1 MVSMG
6 INSVKK
12 GSNVILFIGA
22 GLFIFML
29 ASLVMMSQAL
39 QNSELFDRYYSIL
52 LVLNAIGLI
61 SLVVLILLNL
71 KRLIRQFKNK
81 IVGSRMTVR
90 MVILFSVL
98 SVTPV
103 LIVYYFSLDF
113 LHRGID
119 SWFDLRVEQ
128 ALDDSLELSRLALD
142 VRMRELLNT
151 TEKIADE
158 LKGISDAQLPF
169 DVNRIRERVSAYE
182 LTLLNKKGGIIVSSS
197 SDRKSI
203 VPDTPG
209 ETILLQLLQGNSYIG
224 LDVIKNRNLL
234 IRVVANLPGLNIDKE
249 ARIVQA
255 LYPIS
260 ERMNQ
265 LAENVQSSFIEYKE
279 LSYLREQ
286 LKVSFI
292 IILTLV
298 LLFSVFS
305 AVWAAFYSARK
316 LSEPVKNLAEGTKAI
331 ALGDYSTRLPVPGN
345 DELGFLVAS
354 FNDMTDK
361 ISKARDTIKQ
371 SQQETESQR
380 NFLETVLSRLSSG
393 VIVFNKEGY
402 LEKTNVS
409 ATQILQ
415 LDIDSLERRNIA
427 SLVDEFPNL
436 NEFFECISSN
446 IEEQLD
452 EWREQITLP
461 NKTGNQ
467 ILMIN
472 GATLTGPDGQASGY
486 VIVFDEI
493 TALIRGQRDA
503 AWSEMARRLAHEI
516 KNPLTPIQ
524 LAAERLRHKY
534 LSTLDSND
542 ADMLDR
548 MTNTIIQQVD
558 TMKEMVN
565 SFSDYARSPEYN
577 PEEIKIEQLIE
588 EGRDLFS
595 NMDSGNQIETDIE
608 PELPVLVG
616 DEKKLRQVFNNLLT
630 NAIDAN
636 TMGDNNHLII
646 SAKTIYPDGNK
657 MIEIRIKDN
666 GPGVDASV
674 IDKLFEPYITTKQ
687 KGTGLGLAIVK
698 KIVAEHSGT
707 VWLENNNDHKGASA
721 VLRLPV
727 IIQSINTTKIQ
738 IV

>member
-1 MVSMG
+1 M
-6 INSVKK
+6 
-12 GSNVILFIGA
+12 GSNTMKRGGKLILLIGSC
-22 GLFIFML
+22 LFIFML
-29 ASLVMMSQAL
+29 ASLLMMSQTL

-52 LVLNAIGLI
+52 LILNASGLI
-61 SLVVLILLNL
+61 ILVILILLNL
-71 KRLIRQFKNK
+71 KRLIRQFKNQV
-81 IVGSRMTVR
+81 VGSRMTVR
-90 MVILFSVL
+90 MVIIFSLL

-151 TEKIADE
+151 TENIAEE
-158 LKGISDAQLPF
+158 LNEASDAELPF
-169 DVNRIRERVSAYE
+169 DIDQIRERINANE
-182 LTLLNKKGGIIVSSS
+182 LTLLTRKGAIIVSSS
-197 SDRKSI
+197 NDTKSL
-203 VPDTPG
+203 VPNMPG
-209 ETILLQLLQGNSYIG
+209 EIILLQLSQGNSYIG
-224 LDVIKNRNLL
+224 LDVIKNTDLL
-234 IRVVANLPGLNIDKE
+234 IRAVAILPTIDIDKE

-265 LAENVQSSFIEYKE
+265 LADNVQTSFIEYKE

-316 LSEPVKNLAEGTKAI
+316 LAAPVKNLAEGTRAI
-331 ALGDYSTRLPVPGN
+331 SKGDYSTRLPVPGN

-354 FNDMTDK
+354 FNEMTDK
-361 ISKARDTIKQ
+361 ISQARDTVKQ

-380 NFLETVLSRLSSG
+380 SFLETVLSRLSSG
-393 VIVFNKEGY
+393 VMVFNKDGN
-402 LEKTNVS
+402 LEKSNIS
-409 ATQILQ
+409 AAQILQ
-415 LDIDSLERRNIA
+415 LELETIAHENITSLAEDYPR
-427 SLVDEFPNL
+427 LCD
-436 NEFFECISSN
+436 FFESISSN

-452 EWREQITLP
+452 DWREQITLSD
-461 NKTGNQ
+461 NTGNL

-472 GATLTGPDGQASGY
+472 GATLTGLDGSTSGY

-493 TALIRGQRDA
+493 TALIKGQRDA
-503 AWSEMARRLAHEI
+503 AWSEMARHLAHEI

-534 LSTLDSND
+534 LSTMSSAD
-542 ADMLDR
+542 AEVLDR

-565 SFSDYARSPEYN
+565 SFSDYARSPEFN
-577 PEEIKIEQLIE
+577 PEEIKIEHLIQ
-588 EGRDLFS
+588 EGLDLFS
-595 NMDSGNQIETDIE
+595 NIDLDHGNQIETDIDAD
-608 PELPVLVG
+608 LPLIIG

-630 NAIDAN
+630 NAVDASAL
-636 TMGDNNHLII
+636 GDDNYLKI
-646 SAKTIYPDGNK
+646 SAKKIIVDDNE
-657 MIEIRIKDN
+657 MIEIRIMDK
-666 GPGVDASV
+666 GPG
-674 IDKLFEPYITTKQ
+674 IDTLVVNKLFDPYITTKQ

-698 KIVAEHSGT
+698 KIIDEHSGT
-707 VWLENNNDHKGASA
+707 VWLENNNEQNGACA
-721 VLRLPV
+721 VIRLPV
-727 IIQSINTTKIQ
+727 KYFNQSKIKSA
-738 IV
+738 

>member
-1 MVSMG
+1 M
-6 INSVKK
+6 NK
-12 GSNVILFIGA
+12 GSKLILLIGSS
-22 GLFIFML
+22 LFVFML

-39 QNSELFDRYYSIL
+39 QNSELFDSYYSAL
-52 LVLNAIGLI
+52 LILNALGLI
-61 SLVVLILLNL
+61 SLVILILLNL

-90 MVILFSVL
+90 MVMLFSLL

-151 TEKIADE
+151 TEKIAEE
-158 LKGISDAQLPF
+158 LNKTNEAELPF
-169 DVNRIRERVSAYE
+169 DVDKIRERISAYE
-182 LTLLNKKGGIIVSSS
+182 LTLLTKKGVVITSSS
-197 SDRKSI
+197 SDTKSL

-209 ETILLQLLQGNSYIG
+209 KTILLQLLQGNSYIG
-224 LDVIKNRNLL
+224 LDVIKNTDLL
-234 IRVVANLPGLNIDKE
+234 IRVVANLPTFDINKE

-255 LYPIS
+255 LFPIS

-265 LAENVQSSFIEYKE
+265 LAESVQTSFIEYKE

-298 LLFSVFS
+298 LLFSMFS

-331 ALGDYSTRLPVPGN
+331 AEGNYNTRLPVPGN
-345 DELGFLVAS
+345 DELGFLVSS

-361 ISKARDTIKQ
+361 ISQARDSVKR

-393 VIVFNKEGY
+393 VIVFNKDGD
-402 LEKTNVS
+402 LEKSNIS
-409 ATQILQ
+409 ANQILHV
-415 LDIDSLERRNIA
+415 DVESLEKKNIS
-427 SLVDEFPNL
+427 SLIEELPYLSD
-436 NEFFECISSN
+436 FFVCISSN

-452 EWREQITLP
+452 EWREQITLSSETE
-461 NKTGNQ
+461 NL

-472 GATLTGPDGQASGY
+472 GATLVGTDGATSGY

-534 LSTLDSND
+534 LASMNAAD
-542 ADMLDR
+542 AEMLDR

-565 SFSDYARSPEYN
+565 SFSDYARSPEFN
-577 PEEIKIEQLIE
+577 PEEIRLDLLIQ

-595 NMDSGNQIETDIE
+595 NTDNENEITVDVA
-608 PELPVLVG
+608 PDLPLIRG

-636 TMGDNNHLII
+636 ATGEKHHLII
-646 SAKTIYPDGNK
+646 SAKGIIIDNNH
-657 MIEIRIKDN
+657 MVEIRVKDN
-666 GPGVDASV
+666 GPGIDAQV
-674 IDKLFEPYITTKQ
+674 VNKLFEPYITTKQ

-698 KIVAEHSGT
+698 KIIDEHSGT
-707 VWLENNNDHKGASA
+707 VWLENNNDNGACA
-721 VLRLPV
+721 VVRLPALNQS
-727 IIQSINTTKIQ
+727 IQSTKTQ
-738 IV
+738 VV

>member
-1 MVSMG
+1 M
-6 INSVKK
+6 NK
-12 GSNVILFIGA
+12 GSNLILLIGSS
-22 GLFIFML
+22 LFIFML
-29 ASLVMMSQAL
+29 ASLVMMSEAL
-39 QNSELFDRYYSIL
+39 QNSELFDRYYSVL
-52 LVLNAIGLI
+52 LILNALGLI
-61 SLVVLILLNL
+61 SLVILILLNL

-90 MVILFSVL
+90 MVIIFSLL

-151 TEKIADE
+151 TEKIAEE
-158 LKGISDAQLPF
+158 LNETSDAELPF
-169 DVNRIRERVSAYE
+169 DVDQIRERSSAYE
-182 LTLLNKKGGIIVSSS
+182 LTLLTRKGVVIASSS
-197 SDRKSI
+197 SDTKSL
-203 VPDTPG
+203 VPETPSK
-209 ETILLQLLQGNSYIG
+209 TILLQLLQGNSYIG
-224 LDVIKNRNLL
+224 LDIIKNTDLL
-234 IRVVANLPGLNIDKE
+234 IRAVANLPTTDIDQE
-249 ARIVQA
+249 ARIVQV
-255 LYPIS
+255 LFPIS

-265 LAENVQSSFIEYKE
+265 LAESVQSSFIEYKE

-298 LLFSVFS
+298 LLFTIFS
-305 AVWAAFYSARK
+305 AVWTAFYSARK
-316 LSEPVKNLAEGTKAI
+316 LAEPVKNLAEGTKAI
-331 ALGDYSTRLPVPGN
+331 AEGDYSTRLPVPGN
-345 DELGFLVAS
+345 DELGFLVSS

-361 ISKARDTIKQ
+361 ISQARDSVKQ
-371 SQQETESQR
+371 SQQETEAQR

-393 VIVFNKEGY
+393 VIVFNKDGN
-402 LEKTNVS
+402 LEKSNIS
-409 ATQILQ
+409 ANQILHVNVGT
-415 LDIDSLERRNIA
+415 LEQKDMATLIKE
-427 SLVDEFPNL
+427 LPYLTD
-436 NEFFECISSN
+436 FFECISSN

-452 EWREQITLP
+452 EWREQITLSS
-461 NKTGNQ
+461 KTGNL

-472 GATLTGPDGQASGY
+472 GATLVGTDGLTSGY

-534 LSTLDSND
+534 LSSMNAAD

-565 SFSDYARSPEYN
+565 SFSDYARSPEFN
-577 PEEIKIEQLIE
+577 PEEIRLEHLIQ

-595 NMDSGNQIETDIE
+595 NMDNENEIEVDID
-608 PELPVLVG
+608 PELPLIIG

-636 TMGDNNHLII
+636 AMGEENHLII
-646 SAKTIYPDGNK
+646 SAKGINIDNHH
-657 MIEIRIKDN
+657 MVEIRVKDN
-666 GPGVDASV
+666 GPGIDAQV
-674 IDKLFEPYITTKQ
+674 VNKLFEPYITTKQ

-698 KIVAEHSGT
+698 KIIDEHSGT
-707 VWLENNNDHKGASA
+707 VWLENDNDNNGACA
-721 VLRLPV
+721 VVRLPALN
-727 IIQSINTTKIQ
+727 QSIQTTKTQ

>member
-1 MVSMG
+1 M
-6 INSVKK
+6 NK
-12 GSNVILFIGA
+12 GSNLILIIGSS
-22 GLFIFML
+22 LFVFML
-29 ASLVMMSQAL
+29 ASLVMISQAL
-39 QNSELFDRYYSIL
+39 QNSDLFDRYYSVL
-52 LVLNAIGLI
+52 LILNASGLI
-61 SLVVLILLNL
+61 TLIILILLNL

-90 MVILFSVL
+90 MVMIFSLL

-151 TEKIADE
+151 TEKIAEE
-158 LKGISDAQLPF
+158 LNEKSDAELPF
-169 DVNRIRERVSAYE
+169 DVDQIRERISAYE
-182 LTLLNKKGGIIVSSS
+182 LTLLSKKGAVIVSSS
-197 SDRKSI
+197 SDINSL

-209 ETILLQLLQGNSYIG
+209 KTILLQLSQGNSYIG
-224 LDVIKNRNLL
+224 LDAIKNKNLL
-234 IRVVANLPGLNIDKE
+234 IRVVANLPAIDIEKE

-255 LYPIS
+255 LFPIS

-265 LAENVQSSFIEYKE
+265 LAESVQSSFIEYKE

-298 LLFSVFS
+298 LLFTIFS

-331 ALGDYSTRLPVPGN
+331 AEGDYSTRLPVPGN
-345 DELGFLVAS
+345 DELGFLVSS

-361 ISKARDTIKQ
+361 ISQARDSVKQ

-380 NFLETVLSRLSSG
+380 NFLETILSRLSSG
-393 VIVFNKEGY
+393 VIVFNKDGR
-402 LEKTNVS
+402 LEKSNIS
-409 ATQILQ
+409 AKQILQ
-415 LDIDSLERRNIA
+415 IDVEALEQKNIA
-427 SLVDEFPNL
+427 TLIEDFPYLTN
-436 NEFFECISSN
+436 FFECISSN

-452 EWREQITLP
+452 EWREQITLT
-461 NKTGNQ
+461 NKTGNL

-472 GATLTGPDGQASGY
+472 GATLLGSDGLASGY

-534 LSTLDSND
+534 LSSMNAAD

-565 SFSDYARSPEYN
+565 SFSDYARSPEFN
-577 PEEIKIEQLIE
+577 PEEIKLEHLIQ

-595 NMDSGNQIETDIE
+595 TMDNENEIEVDIE
-608 PELPVLVG
+608 ANLPLIVG
-616 DEKKLRQVFNNLLT
+616 DEKKLRQVFNNILT

-636 TMGDNNHLII
+636 AMGEENHLII
-646 SAKTIYPDGNK
+646 SAKGINIDSK
-657 MIEIRIKDN
+657 HMVEIRVKDN
-666 GPGVDASV
+666 GPG
-674 IDKLFEPYITTKQ
+674 IDTQVVNKLFEPYITTKQ

-698 KIVAEHSGT
+698 KIIDEHSGT
-707 VWLENNNDHKGASA
+707 VWLENNNDQNGACA
-721 VLRLPV
+721 VVRLPALN
-727 IIQSINTTKIQ
+727 QSIQTTKTQ

>member
-1 MVSMG
+1 MNKDSKL
-6 INSVKK
+6 ILLI
-12 GSNVILFIGA
+12 GSSLFV
-22 GLFIFML
+22 FML
-29 ASLVMMSQAL
+29 TSLVMMSQAL
-39 QNSELFDRYYSIL
+39 QNSDLFDRYYSVL
-52 LVLNAIGLI
+52 LIFNTIGLV
-61 SLVVLILLNL
+61 SLIVLIVLNL
-71 KRLIRQFKNK
+71 KRLVHQFKNK
-81 IVGSRMTVR
+81 TVGSRMTVR
-90 MVILFSVL
+90 MVMLFSLL

-151 TEKIADE
+151 TEKTAEE
-158 LKGISDAQLPF
+158 LNEISDAELTF
-169 DVNRIRERVSAYE
+169 DIDQIRERISAYE
-182 LTLLNKKGGIIVSSS
+182 LTLFTKKGAIIASSS
-197 SDRKSI
+197 SDTKSLL
-203 VPDTPG
+203 PDAPG
-209 ETILLQLLQGNSYIG
+209 KTILLQLTQGTSYIG
-224 LDVIKNRNLL
+224 LDVIKNKDLL
-234 IRVVANLPGLNIDKE
+234 IRAVANLPAIDIDKE

-260 ERMNQ
+260 ERMNE
-265 LAENVQSSFIEYKE
+265 LTENVQSAFIEYKE

-298 LLFSVFS
+298 LLFSIFS

-316 LSEPVKNLAEGTKAI
+316 LAEPVKNLAEGTRAI
-331 ALGDYSTRLPVPGN
+331 ATGNYSTRLPVPSN

-361 ISKARDTIKQ
+361 ISQARDTVKQ
-371 SQQETESQR
+371 SQQETEAQR

-393 VIVFNKEGY
+393 VIVLNKESVV
-402 LEKTNVS
+402 EKLNVS

-415 LDIDSLERRNIA
+415 VELDTFEQKGLSELAE
-427 SLVDEFPNL
+427 EFPNL
-436 NEFFECISSN
+436 NDFFECISTN
-446 IEEQLD
+446 IDEQLD
-452 EWREQITLP
+452 EWREQITLSK
-461 NKTGNQ
+461 KTNHQ

-472 GATLTGPDGQASGY
+472 GATLTGPDGSSNGY
-486 VIVFDEI
+486 VVVFDEI

-534 LSTLDSND
+534 LSTMEKDD
-542 ADMLDR
+542 AETLER

-558 TMKEMVN
+558 TLKGMVN
-565 SFSDYARSPEYN
+565 SFSDYARSPEFN
-577 PEEIKIEQLIE
+577 PEELRIEDLIQE
-588 EGRDLFS
+588 CCDLFS
-595 NMDSGNQIETDIE
+595 NLNSDNQIKMNIA
-608 PELPVLVG
+608 PNLPAIIG

-630 NAIDAN
+630 NAIHAN
-636 TMGDNNHLII
+636 AMTDKAQLIV
-646 SAKTIYPDGNK
+646 SASEIFNDGNK
-657 MIEIRIKDN
+657 MVEIKIADN
-666 GPGVDASV
+666 GPG
-674 IDKLFEPYITTKQ
+674 IDSATANKLFEPYFTTKQ

-698 KIVAEHSGT
+698 KIIDEHAGM
-707 VWLENNNDHKGASA
+707 VWIENNNDKNGACA
-721 VLRLPV
+721 VIRLAA
-727 IIQSINTTKIQ
+727 INSSMHTAKIQ
-738 IV
+738 ET

>member
-1 MVSMG
+1 M
-6 INSVKK
+6 NK
-12 GSNVILFIGA
+12 GSKLILLIGSS
-22 GLFIFML
+22 LFIFML

-39 QNSELFDRYYSIL
+39 QNSELFDRYYSVL
-52 LVLNAIGLI
+52 LILNALGLI
-61 SLVVLILLNL
+61 TLVILILLNL

-90 MVILFSVL
+90 MVMLFSLL

-151 TEKIADE
+151 TEKIAEE
-158 LKGISDAQLPF
+158 LNQTSDAELPF
-169 DVNRIRERVSAYE
+169 DVDQIRERSSAYE
-182 LTLLNKKGGIIVSSS
+182 LTLLTRKGVVIASSS
-197 SDRKSI
+197 SDTKSL

-209 ETILLQLLQGNSYIG
+209 KTILLQLLQGNSYIG
-224 LDVIKNRNLL
+224 IDVIKNTDLL
-234 IRVVANLPGLNIDKE
+234 IRVVANLPTVDIDKE

-255 LYPIS
+255 LFPIS

-265 LAENVQSSFIEYKE
+265 LAESVQSSFIEYKE

-298 LLFSVFS
+298 LLFSMFS

-316 LSEPVKNLAEGTKAI
+316 LAEPVKNLAEGTKAI
-331 ALGDYSTRLPVPGN
+331 AEGDYSTRLPVPGN
-345 DELGFLVAS
+345 DELGFLVSS

-361 ISKARDTIKQ
+361 ISQARDSVKQ
-371 SQQETESQR
+371 SQQETEAQR

-393 VIVFNKEGY
+393 VIVFNKDGN
-402 LEKTNVS
+402 LEKSNIS
-409 ATQILQ
+409 ASQILHV
-415 LDIDSLERRNIA
+415 DVEALEQKNMATLIKG
-427 SLVDEFPNL
+427 LPYLTD
-436 NEFFECISSN
+436 FFECISSN

-452 EWREQITLP
+452 EWREQITLSS
-461 NKTGNQ
+461 KTGNL

-472 GATLTGPDGQASGY
+472 GATLVGTDGLTSGY

-534 LSTLDSND
+534 LSTMNAED

-565 SFSDYARSPEYN
+565 SFSDYARSPEFN
-577 PEEIKIEQLIE
+577 PEEIMLEHLIQ

-595 NMDSGNQIETDIE
+595 NLDNENEIEVDID
-608 PELPVLVG
+608 PNLPLIIG

-636 TMGDNNHLII
+636 AMGKENQLLISAKGINIDNNH
-646 SAKTIYPDGNK
+646 
-657 MIEIRIKDN
+657 MVEIRVKDN
-666 GPGVDASV
+666 GPGIDAQV
-674 IDKLFEPYITTKQ
+674 VNKLFEPYITTKQ

-698 KIVAEHSGT
+698 KIIDEHSGT
-707 VWLENNNDHKGASA
+707 VWLENNNDNDGACA
-721 VLRLPV
+721 VVRLPALN
-727 IIQSINTTKIQ
+727 QSIQTAKTQ

>member
-1 MVSMG
+1 
-6 INSVKK
+6 
-12 GSNVILFIGA
+12 
-22 GLFIFML
+22 ML
-29 ASLVMMSQAL
+29 TSLVMMSQAL
-39 QNSELFDRYYSIL
+39 QNSELFDRYYSVL
-52 LVLNAIGLI
+52 LVLNTIGLL
-61 SLVVLILLNL
+61 SLIVLILLNL
-71 KRLIRQFKNK
+71 KRLTLQFKNK

-90 MVILFSVL
+90 MVMLFSLL

-151 TEKIADE
+151 TEKIAEE
-158 LKGISDAQLPF
+158 LNEISDAELTF
-169 DVNRIRERVSAYE
+169 DIDQIRERINAYE
-182 LTLLNKKGGIIVSSS
+182 LTMLTKKGAIIASSS
-197 SDRKSI
+197 SDTKSLL
-203 VPDTPG
+203 PDAPG
-209 ETILLQLLQGNSYIG
+209 KTILLQLLQGNSYIG
-224 LDVIKNRNLL
+224 LDVIKNKDLL
-234 IRVVANLPGLNIDKE
+234 IRVVANLPTIDIDKE
-249 ARIVQA
+249 ARILQA

-265 LAENVQSSFIEYKE
+265 LAESVQSSFIEYKE

-331 ALGDYSTRLPVPGN
+331 AEGDYSTRLPVPGN

-354 FNDMTDK
+354 FNEMTDK
-361 ISKARDTIKQ
+361 ISDARDTVKR

-393 VIVFNKEGY
+393 VLVIGKEGV
-402 LEKTNVS
+402 LEKSNIS
-409 ATQILQ
+409 AAQILQ
-415 LDIDSLERRNIA
+415 IDIDTFEQKKLIDLIEKH
-427 SLVDEFPNL
+427 PKL
-436 NEFFECISSN
+436 NDFFECVSSN
-446 IEEQLD
+446 INEQID
-452 EWREQITLP
+452 EWREQITLS

-467 ILMIN
+467 TLMIN
-472 GATLTGPDGQASGY
+472 GATLTGTDGLISGH

-534 LSTLDSND
+534 LSTMNAED
-542 ADMLDR
+542 ADMLER

-565 SFSDYARSPEYN
+565 SFSDYARSPEFN
-577 PEEIKIEQLIE
+577 PQELKIEHLIQ
-588 EGRDLFS
+588 EGCDLFS
-595 NMDSGNQIETDIE
+595 NMGSGYQIETVIAPD
-608 PELPVLVG
+608 LPAIIG

-636 TMGDNNHLII
+636 AMENSTQLLI
-646 SAKTIYPDGNK
+646 SADEIFFEGTK
-657 MIEIRIKDN
+657 MVEIKIVDH
-666 GPGVDASV
+666 GPGIESV
-674 IDKLFEPYITTKQ
+674 NADKLFEPYMTTKQ

-698 KIVAEHSGT
+698 KIIDEHAGL
-707 VWLENNNDHKGASA
+707 VWLENNNDKNGTCA
-721 VLRLPV
+721 VIRLPA
-727 IIQSINTTKIQ
+727 INPSIHTAKIREA
-738 IV
+738 